1 MMADPAYWKFPVVIA
16 LAIVT
21 TVIVNRRTRQLS
33 NEVVSCCRED
43 ESKIR
48 FVFEKTQCWNIGF
61 GVETLS
67 RRYGVTKDD
76 MKIIVDRQW
85 RLFGESL
92 VLFLLWL
99 AVAGFVLIQL

>member
-1 MMADPAYWKFPVVIA
+1 MTEPAYWKFPVVIA
-16 LAIVT
+16 LAMVT
-21 TVIVNRRTRQLS
+21 TAIVNRRTRQLS
-33 NEVVSCCRED
+33 NEVVSCCQED

-48 FVFEKTQCWNIGF
+48 RVFEKTQRWNIGF

-67 RRYGVTKDD
+67 RRYGVSKDD

-92 VLFLLWL
+92 MLFHLWL
-99 AVAGFVLIQL
+99 AVAGFVLIRL